1 MPPAPGKRRKWFWL
15 LLLVGITIGAGYAWQ
30 RHQAGVPR
38 GEETG
43 RSGKTGSG
51 RYMAVAAQ
59 PVSVQVVQQRDV
71 RVLVNAIGN
80 IAAGN
85 TAVVH
90 TQVDGV
96 LQALHFK
103 EGQPVRAGQGLAQI
117 DPQPFQIAL
126 VQAQGTLAR
135 DQALLRNAQLDLKRY
150 RDLLAKDAAP
160 AQQVDTQEALV
171 QQLQGSVL
179 ADQAGVDNAKLQLS
193 YTHVVAPISGLAGLK
208 QADLGNN
215 VHTSDTN
222 GLLSITQT
230 QPVNVVFA
238 VPESRLP
245 RIRKQLQAHATLRVE
260 AWDQDQKT
268 LLAVGKVASTDNAID
283 PTTGTIRI
291 KALFPNKDNSL
302 FPNQFVNVKLQLD
315 TLPGALAVSSAAVQ
329 RGAPGTYVY
338 VVDGDSMVSL
348 RRVTVGAVDGD
359 WTAVQ
364 GELKAGER
372 VVVDGADRLRDGAK
386 VQVIDAT
393 KAASAATQ
401 ATSHKHGASG
411 AQAAASGERPR
422 WMDRVPPDMQDKLKA
437 MSPEDRKAW
446 FQKQR
451 SQGN

>member
-1 MPPAPGKRRKWFWL
+1 M
-15 LLLVGITIGAGYAWQ
+15 GA
-30 RHQAGVPR
+30 
-38 GEETG
+38 
-43 RSGKTGSG
+43 
-51 RYMAVAAQ
+51 AAQ
-59 PVSVQVVQQRDV
+59 PVSVQAVQQRDV
-71 RVLVNAIGN
+71 RVLVNAIGS
-80 IAAGN
+80 IVAAN

-126 VQAQGTLAR
+126 VQAQGALTR

-160 AQQVDTQEALV
+160 AQQVDTQAALV
-171 QQLQGSVL
+171 QQLQGTVL

-215 VHTSDTN
+215 VHASDTN
-222 GLLSITQT
+222 GLVSITQT

-245 RIRKQLQAHATLRVE
+245 RIRQQLQAQAKLRVE

-268 LLAVGKVASTDNAID
+268 LLAVGQVASTDNAID

-291 KALFPNKDNSL
+291 KAMFPNKDNSL

-315 TLPGALAVSSAAVQ
+315 TLSAALAVSSAAVQ
-329 RGAPGTYVY
+329 RGAPGTFVY
-338 VVDGDSMVSL
+338 VVDNDSVVSL
-348 RRVTVGAVDGD
+348 RKVTVGSTDGD

-364 GELKAGER
+364 GDLKAGER

-386 VQVIDAT
+386 VQVIEAT
-393 KAASAATQ
+393 KQTPGDAQASAHQ
-401 ATSHKHGASG
+401 HGASG
-411 AQAAASGERPR
+411 AKGAASAGDRPR
-422 WMDRVPPDMQDKLKA
+422 WMDHVPPEMQDKLKA

-446 FQKQR
+446 FQQQR
-451 SQGN
+451 SQAN